1 MTVEIGTIV
10 TLEARGSRGD
20 EGEGRI
26 IPAIVI
32 GQHPDGSLQ
41 LFAFHFE
48 GSHLVHSIPVEA
60 VQIVGGAKFP
70 PAPKFSLA
78 K

>member
-1 MTVEIGTIV
+1 MEIKLGYTVTF
-10 TLEARGSRGD
+10 EARGARGD
-20 EGEGRI
+20 NGDTRE

-32 GQHPDGSLQ
+32 GIHPDGSLQ

-48 GSHLVHSIPVEA
+48 GSHLVHSIRREDVTVVTAP
-60 VQIVGGAKFP
+60 QP
-70 PAPKFSLA
+70 QPADKFSFA